1 MPLLF
6 IKLRNAEYL
15 ARDEGYEYEN
25 AEAALAAGTRSA
37 INMASDEID
46 RGSRS
51 AAVMIN
57 VEQEDGTRLLSS
69 VVSVSVS
76 PLIATDPD

>member
-15 ARDEGYEYEN
+15 ARDEGYEYDT

-37 INMASDEID
+37 IDMASDEID